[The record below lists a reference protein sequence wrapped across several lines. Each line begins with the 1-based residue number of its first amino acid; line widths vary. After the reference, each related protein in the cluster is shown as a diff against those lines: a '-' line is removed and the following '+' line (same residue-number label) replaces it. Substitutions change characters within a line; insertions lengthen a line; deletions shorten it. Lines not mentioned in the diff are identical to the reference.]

1 QMMCMTVFSTRF
13 WRKRPNA
20 MASLDARFDH
30 ARLEG
35 SYAVMRSLFIRLMWL
50 SVALSA
56 SLASMSALAEGATI
70 SNAKLE
76 ASEEGYQVNADI
88 ELELTA
94 TLQEAVRKGVPLY
107 FVVEF
112 ELSQGRWYWLDQ
124 TVVSASRERRI
135 SYAPLTD
142 QYRISYSGISQNVSS
157 FEDVRRA
164 LSRVRSWTV
173 LEKGRL
179 RAGEKYEAALRF
191 RLDTSQLPK
200 PFQLNVIA
208 SKEWA
213 LSSDWYRWT
222 VTAPGELKP

>member
-1 QMMCMTVFSTRF
+1 MARTFARVASRLTLCVLITVS
-13 WRKRPNA
+13 W
-20 MASLDARFDH
+20 
-30 ARLEG
+30 
-35 SYAVMRSLFIRLMWL
+35 
-50 SVALSA
+50 SVLVH
-56 SLASMSALAEGATI
+56 AEGATI
-70 SNAKLE
+70 TDARLE
-76 ASEEGYQVNADI
+76 ASEDGYQVNADI
-88 ELELTA
+88 ELQLTA
-94 TLQEAVRKGVPLY
+94 ALQEAVRKGVPLY

-112 ELSQGRWYWLDQ
+112 EISRGRWYWVDQ
-124 TVVSASRERRI
+124 TVTFASRERRI

-173 LEKGRL
+173 LERGKL
-179 RAGEKYEAALRF
+179 RVGERYDAALRF

-213 LSSDWYRWT
+213 LASDWYRWSF
-222 VTAPGELKP
+222 TAPAEAKP

>member
-1 QMMCMTVFSTRF
+1 MMFTTVFSTRF
-13 WRKRPNA
+13 WRKRPKAVLFIAVRLAALGLAAARRRLQLNHLLIGCFLGI
-20 MASLDARFDH
+20 ASLPVIVH
-30 ARLEG
+30 
-35 SYAVMRSLFIRLMWL
+35 
-50 SVALSA
+50 
-56 SLASMSALAEGATI
+56 AEGATI
-70 SNAKLE
+70 SSAKLE
-76 ASEEGYQVNADI
+76 ASEDGYQIDADI
-88 ELELTA
+88 QLQLTA

-107 FVVEF
+107 FIVEF
-112 ELSQGRWYWLDQ
+112 ELSRGRWYWRDQ
-124 TVVSASRERRI
+124 SFASASRERRI

-173 LEKGRL
+173 LEKGKL
-179 RAGEKYEAALRF
+179 KTGEKYDAALRF

-208 SKEWA
+208 SKEWD

-222 VTAPGELKP
+222 VTAPGEIKP